1 MGFQQAA
8 IRIEREQ
15 EFEELKGAINR
26 AFGPE
31 KVEKFLKRVQGNG
44 IRVRDF
50 EAVLAKDIL
59 EQVDETLAKSRAQS
73 LYQALAAFRS
83 GADAG
88 VLSVQ
93 DRRSGAGAEGQVSE
107 AVSLLLKERTSE
119 ARQVYG
125 EREI

>member
-1 MGFQQAA
+1 VGVVVGFQQAA

-31 KVEKFLKRVQGNG
+31 KVEKFLKRVRGNG

-50 EAVLAKDIL
+50 EAVLAKKIF

-73 LYQALAAFRS
+73 LYQALT
-83 GADAG
+83 
-88 VLSVQ
+88 LSDQ
-93 DRRSGAGAEGQVSE
+93 GQM
-107 AVSLLLKERTSE
+107 
-119 ARQVYG
+119 
-125 EREI
+125 REFYLSKIEEVAPGLRAKFQKLYRYY